1 MSVKMSSFVGRWATF
16 LLSAQLLSCTPA
28 DPIQRFSGPAQG
40 STYNIS
46 YYAAQPVNA
55 TALQKLIVQELER
68 IDLAMSNYRPDSVIE
83 QFNAAQDTKAQQ
95 VGAELVALVEDARSV
110 TIASDGCYD
119 LTVKPLFEL
128 WGFKADKFNQPT
140 PEQIDQTMQ
149 LVGMDKI
156 NTTPEGE
163 MSKTI
168 AAMRVDVSSI
178 AQGYTVRKLSAIL
191 EQAGV
196 QNYLVEVGGELQ
208 VRGKKPAG
216 QPWKVA
222 IEKPLPGDQRLQKII
237 EVHQDEPLAIMT
249 SGTYRHYFDANGERF
264 SHVLDA
270 RVGAPVRHNTVSTT
284 VLIDNATF
292 GDAWSTAFLCLGS
305 EAGMKV
311 ADQLGLK
318 VLFID
323 QQADA
328 LVEKTSQALAN
339 SKAVTLQQQ

>member
-1 MSVKMSSFVGRWATF
+1 MSVKICSFTGRCAAVF
-16 LLSAQLLSCTPA
+16 LSLVLLSCTPA

-46 YYAAQPVNA
+46 YWSEPQIKA
-55 TALQKLIVQELER
+55 TDLQQQIVKELER

-83 QFNAAQDTKAQQ
+83 QFNAAQHTNLQA
-95 VGAELVALVEDARSV
+95 VGAELVGLVEDARQV
-110 TIASDGCYD
+110 TQASHGCYD

-140 PEQIDQTMQ
+140 PEQISQTMQ
-149 LVGMDKI
+149 WVGMDKI
-156 NTTPEGE
+156 TTTPGGE
-163 MSKTI
+163 MSKAI
-168 AAMRVDVSSI
+168 GQMRVDVSSI
-178 AQGYTVRKLSAIL
+178 AQGYTVRKLAALL

-196 QNYLVEVGGELQ
+196 TNYLVEVGGELQ

-222 IEKPLPGDQRLQKII
+222 IEKPLPGDQHLQKII
-237 EVHQDEPLAIMT
+237 TVNQDAPLAIMT
-249 SGTYRHYFDANGERF
+249 SGTYRHYFDANGQRF

-270 RVGAPVRHNTVSTT
+270 RAGAPVRHNTVSTT

-305 EAGMKV
+305 EAGLKV
-311 ADQLGLK
+311 ADDLGLK

-323 QQADA
+323 QQGET
-328 LVEKTSQALAN
+328 LIEKSSQALAQ
-339 SKAVTLQQQ
+339 SKDVSLQ